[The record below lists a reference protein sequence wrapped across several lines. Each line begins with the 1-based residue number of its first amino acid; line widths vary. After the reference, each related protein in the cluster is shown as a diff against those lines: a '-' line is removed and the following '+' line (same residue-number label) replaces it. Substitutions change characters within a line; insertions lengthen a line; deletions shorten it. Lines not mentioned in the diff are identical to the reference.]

1 MRFKERKKNVHS
13 ERNVGTFLKSA
24 LPLNTSIV
32 ILFVCLIL
40 NSILIKR
47 GSVAV
52 AEKGLFKLMN

>member
-1 MRFKERKKNVHS
+1 MCFKERKNVHS
-13 ERNVGTFLKSA
+13 EQNVGTFLKGA

-32 ILFVCLIL
+32 ILFVCLFL

-47 GSVAV
+47 RSVAV